1 MRCEKP
7 NNKQDAPGIG
17 QTGSA
22 AMLAELYLL
31 HLEARLRAAAREP
44 SRVVSGGRFVP
55 AAPKSQAPKH
65 DRQ

>member
-1 MRCEKP
+1 
-7 NNKQDAPGIG
+7 
-17 QTGSA
+17 
-22 AMLAELYLL
+22 MLAELYLL

-55 AAPKSQAPKH
+55 GAPKSPTPKH